1 MLTSMEALAH
11 WRAAK
16 RIFEWRGHE
25 IAYWTDGEGPPL
37 MLIHGFPTASY
48 DWHMLWPAL
57 TQRFRVFAPD
67 MLGFGFSAKP
77 RDTEFLIADQASI
90 HEALA
95 AGLGVRASHVLA
107 HDYGVSVAQELLA
120 RQREG
125 GAALAL
131 RSVVFLNGGLF
142 PELHR
147 ATPGQQMLLS
157 PQGEMVAAAQTREL
171 FGAALSHVFGPET
184 QPSAAEVDDLWALLA
199 ADDGYKLMHKLISYV
214 PQRREYR
221 ARWVGA
227 LEAALVPMRLINGVL
242 DPVSGG
248 HAADHYENAVPSADV
263 VRLDVG
269 HWPQLEAPSQVLAAF
284 LEFHDRLDAES

>member
-1 MLTSMEALAH
+1 MKTLAA

-16 RIFEWRGHE
+16 QSFDWRGRE
-25 IAYWTDGEGPPL
+25 IAYWTGGEGPPL

-48 DWHMLWPAL
+48 DWHAVWPAL

-77 RDTEFLIADQASI
+77 RDTEFLLTDQADI
-90 HEALA
+90 HEELA
-95 AGLGVRASHVLA
+95 ARLGVSATHVLA
-107 HDYGVSVAQELLA
+107 HDYGVTVAQELLA

-125 GAALAL
+125 GQALTL
-131 RSVVFLNGGLF
+131 QSVVFLNGGLF

-157 PQGEMVAAAQTREL
+157 PQGEAVAAMQTRET
-171 FGAALSHVFGPET
+171 FGAALGPVFGPQT

-199 ADDGYKLMHKLISYV
+199 EGDGYKLMHKLISYV
-214 PQRREYR
+214 PQRRENR
-221 ARWVGA
+221 ECWVGA
-227 LEAALVPMRLINGVL
+227 VEAALVPQRFINGVL

-248 HAADHYENAVPSADV
+248 HAADHYEKVVPNADV

-269 HWPQLEAPSQVLAAF
+269 HWPQLEAPEQVLAAF
-284 LEFHDRLDAES
+284 LEFHDRL